1 LNKIIIKQEFS
12 IKTPKELDKLTHKE
26 LFKYI
31 KNLQK
36 RLLKEKPK
44 LIKSKPL
51 QNLEAIS

>member
-36 RLLKEKPK
+36 RLLKEKPN